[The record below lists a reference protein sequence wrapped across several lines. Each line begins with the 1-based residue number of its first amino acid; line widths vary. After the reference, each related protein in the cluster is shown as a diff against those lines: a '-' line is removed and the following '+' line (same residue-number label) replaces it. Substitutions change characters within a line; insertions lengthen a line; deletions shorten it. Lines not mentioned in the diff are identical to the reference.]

1 VTPRLVR
8 TSQVALEAI
17 KAARDCMVRDA
28 TVHLY
33 KEWENGCP
41 GARELTADRVGPL
54 KRRADLDPSL
64 HRVEALLSVVPCIMG
79 KTLNTSLR
87 PHLW

>member
-1 VTPRLVR
+1 
-8 TSQVALEAI
+8 VALEAI

-41 GARELTADRVGPL
+41 GARELTTDRVGSL
-54 KRRADLDPSL
+54 KRRADLNPSL
-64 HRVEALLSVVPCIMG
+64 DRVEALLSVVPGIMSES
-79 KTLNTSLR
+79 LYTSLR